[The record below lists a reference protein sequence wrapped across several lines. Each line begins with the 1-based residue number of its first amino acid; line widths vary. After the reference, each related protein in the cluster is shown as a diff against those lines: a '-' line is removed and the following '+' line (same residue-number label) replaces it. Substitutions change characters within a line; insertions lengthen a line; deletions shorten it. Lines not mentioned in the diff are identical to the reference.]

1 MATALTAALLTEQL
15 QSDDVPGRGD
25 AQQKIEAQLRSR
37 MGCDISVADIPEL
50 RHSGQV
56 DDSYT
61 TFEWSDGG
69 IIHVHMAVWVVGA
82 PRIDKIEAP
91 REQAGKSGGVE
102 IETPLPGQDAVPQAE
117 AADRLA
123 AFWDRTY
130 TEYNVAKAFS
140 LKPVDVLPGG
150 SSGHGRSADL
160 AGAVGVRQGLGPI
173 GEKQVRSPES
183 ISYETHAH
191 CLLGSL
197 DVGDAESYRCWGELV
212 DILEGCSRTPREV
225 LQAELAEPGSA
236 SLPARQARA
245 RLRTLGCR

>member
-1 MATALTAALLTEQL
+1 MGVATPRLCQGGSYEKTYFQLAVRDPGAVAWYCAAKLEMATASTAALLTEQL

-50 RHSGQV
+50 RHFGQV

-91 REQAGKSGGVE
+91 RAQAGKSGGVE

-130 TEYNVAKAFS
+130 TEYNVAKALS
-140 LKPVDVLPGG
+140 SELVDVPPGA
-150 SSGHGRSADL
+150 SGGHDRSADL
-160 AGAVGVRQGLGPI
+160 AA
-173 GEKQVRSPES
+173 
-183 ISYETHAH
+183 A
-191 CLLGSL
+191 
-197 DVGDAESYRCWGELV
+197 
-212 DILEGCSRTPREV
+212 
-225 LQAELAEPGSA
+225 
-236 SLPARQARA
+236 
-245 RLRTLGCR
+245 

>member
-50 RHSGQV
+50 RYFGQV

-61 TFEWSDGG
+61 TFEWSEGG

-91 REQAGKSGGVE
+91 REQEGKSGGVE

-123 AFWDRTY
+123 AFWDRT
-130 TEYNVAKAFS
+130 
-140 LKPVDVLPGG
+140 
-150 SSGHGRSADL
+150 
-160 AGAVGVRQGLGPI
+160 
-173 GEKQVRSPES
+173 
-183 ISYETHAH
+183 
-191 CLLGSL
+191 
-197 DVGDAESYRCWGELV
+197 
-212 DILEGCSRTPREV
+212 
-225 LQAELAEPGSA
+225 
-236 SLPARQARA
+236 
-245 RLRTLGCR
+245 